1 MSASAQAI
9 REHYDSLAFI
19 YRAFWGDHIHHGLFG
34 DGAETPEEAQVAL
47 LDHCL
52 SQLDMHGPARV
63 LDAGC
68 GHGGT
73 AIRLARLC
81 GWQVTGITLSSKQ
94 ARIARENAAQAGVS
108 TLTDFQVADAGTFAY
123 PANGY
128 DLVWTME
135 SSEHFHDKAAYFANC
150 ARTLRPGGKLLLA
163 AWTGD
168 MQDER
173 VRAVAEAF
181 LCPELWTAE
190 QYRRSIH
197 AAGLEVQCCEDL
209 SGRVARTWEICGQRV
224 RSAGPALRLLPKA
237 ARSFVAGID
246 LIRSAYAA
254 GALRYTMV
262 VARRARGEAE
272 RNRVL
277 CS

>member
-19 YRAFWGDHIHHGLFG
+19 YRTFWGDHIHHGLFTEG
-34 DGAETPEEAQVAL
+34 IETPEDAQVAL

-52 SQLDMHGPARV
+52 SRLDMHGPAKV
-63 LDAGC
+63 LDVGC

-73 AIRLARLC
+73 AIHLARLY
-81 GWQVTGITLSSKQ
+81 GWEVTGITLSPKQ
-94 ARIARENAAQAGVS
+94 ARLAQANAAEAGVS
-108 TLTDFQVADAGTFAY
+108 ALTHFQIADAETFAY
-123 PANGY
+123 PAKRY

-168 MQDER
+168 MQDEP

-190 QYRRSIH
+190 QYRSSIH
-197 AAGLEVQCCEDL
+197 AVGLEVQCCEDL
-209 SGRVARTWEICGQRV
+209 SGRVARTWEICHQRA
-224 RSAGPALRLLPKA
+224 RGAGPPLHLLPKA
-237 ARSFVAGID
+237 ARTFVAGID
-246 LIRSAYAA
+246 HILSAYAA
-254 GALRYTMV
+254 GALRYTTV
-262 VARRARGEAE
+262 VASRPPSGAE
-272 RNRVL
+272 
-277 CS
+277 